1 MSHSTVGPQAMLDT
15 IFSEPLITTVRL
27 SSADTQVCLL
37 ALYFLSVKLSFIIAS
52 HMHLILFLL
61 YVAANMWNLSDLFET
76 IGEGWKFNRNLK
88 TFFFFPFHKEGLG
101 MMKLKI
107 KKHYFQIDS

>member
-37 ALYFLSVKLSFIIAS
+37 ALYFLSVKLSFITAS
-52 HMHLILFLL
+52 RMHLILFLF
-61 YVAANMWNLSDLFET
+61 YVTANMWNLSDLFET
-76 IGEGWKFNRNLK
+76 IGEG
-88 TFFFFPFHKEGLG
+88 
-101 MMKLKI
+101 
-107 KKHYFQIDS
+107 

>member
-15 IFSEPLITTVRL
+15 IFSEPLIRTVGL
-27 SSADTQVCLL
+27 SSAETQVCLL
-37 ALYFLSVKLSFIIAS
+37 ALYFLSVKLSFITAS
-52 HMHLILFLL
+52 HMHLIWFLL

-88 TFFFFPFHKEGLG
+88 TFFFFPS
-101 MMKLKI
+101 I
-107 KKHYFQIDS
+107 KKGWVW